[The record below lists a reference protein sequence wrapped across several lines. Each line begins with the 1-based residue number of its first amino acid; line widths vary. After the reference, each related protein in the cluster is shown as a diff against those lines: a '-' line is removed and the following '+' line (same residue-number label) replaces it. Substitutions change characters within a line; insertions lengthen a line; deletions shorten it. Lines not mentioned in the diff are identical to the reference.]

1 MHVIQMISLIIF
13 ASKSEYGGIDGGDH
27 DDGEAHLEAL
37 HQLVVTHQVMEKPLY
52 MEYNLYNVTL

>member
-1 MHVIQMISLIIF
+1 MIIIIINNDNNDDDDDIVDDVDD
-13 ASKSEYGGIDGGDH
+13 SVY
-27 DDGEAHLEAL
+27 DDGVHLEAL